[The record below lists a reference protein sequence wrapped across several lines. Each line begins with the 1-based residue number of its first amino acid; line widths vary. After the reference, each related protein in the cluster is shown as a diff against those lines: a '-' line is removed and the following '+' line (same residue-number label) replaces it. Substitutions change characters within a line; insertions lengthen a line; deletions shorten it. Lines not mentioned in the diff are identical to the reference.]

1 VIARLQR
8 LPVLLALLLA
18 ATITALSFVY
28 SSKVGG
34 GSDSY
39 GYLSEAE
46 LFLNGQVSIDQS
58 FTRNLPW
65 AQPRVTFTPLGYRL
79 SDDVPGRI
87 VPVYPPGFPLLL
99 AGAKKIA
106 GDSAKFW
113 IVPISAGLLVFAAFG
128 IGRRLA
134 SDAAGLIAAW
144 LVATSPSVLNMSV
157 QTMSDIPAAGVLAA
171 ALWLSLAD
179 SGSAVA
185 TAGLLSGLG
194 LLIRPNLAPLAA
206 VLVFRFLIESFNRS
220 TRQRALV
227 QGALFSAGVLAGAG
241 VLAAMN
247 HATYGAALRSGYG
260 SLNGFF
266 AAEHIRPNITNY
278 LSWFVESQTWIALL
292 GFAAIFVPSR
302 RLWPAASR
310 RHVIVVAAFTAVL
323 WGMYFV
329 YMVFD
334 VWWYLRFLL
343 ASWPSIMAGTGALA
357 VLLMRWRPAVTRP
370 LVTAGVVALGC
381 YGLYQSYAYR
391 VFDIWRIERRFIAA
405 GKIAERLT
413 VPNSVIIT
421 GQHSGSLRY
430 YAGRM
435 TMRYDMIEHDDVDR
449 VVDWLKNQ
457 GVHVYLLV
465 ERWELEDIDT
475 RYDRT
480 RTMDAIE
487 TAPLVIFNDPGEF
500 WLFDLSHPR
509 RPGDAI
515 EMATGVDRGLR
526 VPGPASP
533 PRLVFR

>member
-1 VIARLQR
+1 VSARLQR
-8 LPVLLALLLA
+8 RPVLLALLLA
-18 ATITALSFVY
+18 VTVTAWSFVY

-46 LFLNGQVSIDQS
+46 LFLNGQVAIDQS
-58 FTRNLPW
+58 FTNALPW

-79 SDDVPGRI
+79 SDDASGRI
-87 VPVYPPGFPLLL
+87 VPIYPPGFPLLL

-134 SDAAGLIAAW
+134 SDAAGLIGAW
-144 LVATSPSVLNMSV
+144 LVATSPAVLNMSV
-157 QTMSDIPAAGVLAA
+157 QTMSDVPAAGVFAA

-179 SGSAVA
+179 SAPA
-185 TAGLLSGLG
+185 LAAAGLLSGLG
-194 LLIRPNLAPLAA
+194 ILIRPNLAPLAA
-206 VLVFRFLIESFNRS
+206 ALALRFVIELFNPSMR
-220 TRQRALV
+220 RRALIL
-227 QGALFSAGVLAGAG
+227 GTIFSAGVLAGAG

-266 AAEHIRPNITNY
+266 AADHIRPNITNY
-278 LSWFVESQTWIALL
+278 FSWLVESQTWIAIPGL
-292 GFAAIFVPSR
+292 AAIFVPSR
-302 RLWPAASR
+302 RLWPAAPG
-310 RHVIVVAAFTAVL
+310 RHVVLVAATFTAAL
-323 WGMYFV
+323 WGMYLV

-343 ASWPSIMAGTGALA
+343 ASWPLIMVGVGALA
-357 VLLMRWRPAVTRP
+357 MLLTRWRPITRP
-370 LVTAGVVALGC
+370 LVVAGVVALGC
-381 YGLYQSYAYR
+381 YGVYQSYRYG

-405 GKIAERLT
+405 GKIAERWT
-413 VPNSVIIT
+413 VPNSVIIS
-421 GQHSGSLRY
+421 GHHSGSLRY

-449 VVDWLKNQ
+449 VVDWLRNQ

-475 RYDRT
+475 RYDKT
-480 RTMDAIE
+480 RAMDAIE

-509 RPGDAI
+509 RPGDPI
-515 EMATGVDRGLR
+515 EMVTGVDRGLR
-526 VPGPASP
+526 VPGPAAFP
-533 PRLVFR
+533 QLVFR

>member
-1 VIARLQR
+1 
-8 LPVLLALLLA
+8 LLAV
-18 ATITALSFVY
+18 TITGWSFVY

-46 LFLNGQVSIDQS
+46 LFLNGQVGVDQS
-58 FTRNLPW
+58 FTKDLPW

-87 VPVYPPGFPLLL
+87 VPIYPPGFPLLL
-99 AGAKKIA
+99 AGAKKVA

-113 IVPISAGLLVFAAFG
+113 IVPLSAGLLVLATFG

-134 SDAAGLIAAW
+134 SDTAGLIGAW
-144 LVATSPSVLNMSV
+144 LVATSPVVLNMSV
-157 QTMSDIPAAGVLAA
+157 QTMSDVPAAGVFAA

-179 SGSAVA
+179 SAPAVA
-185 TAGLLSGLG
+185 ASGLLSGLG

-206 VLVFRFLIESFNRS
+206 VLVLRFVVELFSRS
-220 TRQRALV
+220 TRRRALIL
-227 QGALFSAGVLAGAG
+227 GTLFCAGVAAGAG

-260 SLNGFF
+260 GLNGFF
-266 AAEHIRPNITNY
+266 AADHIVPNITNY
-278 LSWFVESQTWIALL
+278 FSWLAESQTWLALL
-292 GFAAIFVPSR
+292 GFAAIFIPSR
-302 RLWPAASR
+302 RLWPAAPG
-310 RHVIVVAAFTAVL
+310 RHMVVVAAVFTAVL

-343 ASWPSIMAGTGALA
+343 ASWPLIMAGIGALA
-357 VLLMRWRPAVTRP
+357 VLLTRWRPAITRP
-370 LVTAGVVALGC
+370 VVAAGIVALGC
-381 YGLYQSYAYR
+381 CGVYQSYRYG

-405 GKIAERLT
+405 GKIAEKWT

-449 VVDWLKNQ
+449 VVDWLRNQ

-509 RPGDAI
+509 QPGDPI

-526 VPGPASP
+526 VPGPAAP